1 MGRERA
7 CRVLRPELDCL
18 QALKVY
24 ALALGSAVNDSLRC
38 CGELTVARGLT
49 RQA

>member
-7 CRVLRPELDCL
+7 CSGLKPELACQ

-24 ALALGSAVNDSLRC
+24 ALALGSAVNHSL
-38 CGELTVARGLT
+38 
-49 RQA
+49 